1 MPILQY
7 KNQRKQEKKQDIMRK
22 NKNMKINEQKENKK

>member
-1 MPILQY
+1 MPLLQY